1 MKRHRLLYS
10 TIITVFLGFVIL
22 INIIKVS
29 ALSYQND
36 VDISFTF
43 LPVLSINLSGNLAIE
58 NLVSG
63 SSSDSNIITI
73 STSSNNIVGY
83 DIKATVGNSTHDYT
97 DLRLNSSDST
107 NVFSSLDSNK
117 ATLSNFADDTW
128 GYSYSTDDGTTWV
141 SGNTGST
148 STGYNGLPLYNNTG
162 ILLADISTMA
172 DSSIKF
178 KIGAKASGDKISG
191 DYTNL
196 INFIATAKVVTTNY
210 TINYLPGY
218 NNGANVTNVTNM
230 PNPATISGTI
240 SENTNITLS
249 DAVPERIGYDFLGW
263 CDGSI
268 ITTHIVDGCYSDG
281 DSYQP
286 GDTYQIKNVGSATMI
301 DLKAMWK
308 AKLMPS

>member
-43 LPVLSINLSGNLAIE
+43 LPVLSINLSGNLVIE

-162 ILLADISTMA
+162 ILLVDISTMA

-210 TINYLPGY
+210 TINYLP
-218 NNGANVTNVTNM
+218 NADNSVVNVTNM
-230 PNPATISGTI
+230 PNPATISGAI

-249 DAVPERIGYDFLGW
+249 DAVPGRVNYDYLFLGW
-263 CDGSI
+263 CDGTI
-268 ITTHIVDGCYSDG
+268 ATTNNIDTCDG
-281 DSYQP
+281 DIYQP

-308 AKLMPS
+308 AKV